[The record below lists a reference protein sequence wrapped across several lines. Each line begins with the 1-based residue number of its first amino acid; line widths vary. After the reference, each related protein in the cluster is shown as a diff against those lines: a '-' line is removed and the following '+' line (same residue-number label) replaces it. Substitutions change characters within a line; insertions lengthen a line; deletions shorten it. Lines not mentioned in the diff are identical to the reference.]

1 MLFMIIERFKAGDPK
16 PVYSRFHSEGRLAP
30 AGLTYR
36 SSWVS
41 EDLTRCYQLMETE
54 RKELI
59 DEWISNWSDL
69 VDFEVVPV
77 ITSAE
82 ASTKVFETAGV
93 TPGRG

>member
-1 MLFMIIERFKAGDPK
+1 MLFMIIERFKSGDPK
-16 PVYSRFHSEGRLAP
+16 PVYSRFQSEGRLAP
-30 AGLTYR
+30 AGLRYC

-41 EDLTRCYQLMETE
+41 GDLTTCYQLMETE
-54 RKELI
+54 SRELI

-82 ASTKVFETAGV
+82 ATAKVLGE
-93 TPGRG
+93 REQ